1 VKVESPVPKF
11 FEIKCLTILFFFLF
25 IVILAFSCATA
36 RRVIDPQLESER
48 FEYLQDG
55 KTKRQ
60 EIIDRLGH
68 PGHSYE
74 NGRIVIY
81 SWFDKEAKGYD
92 IVLVFNEDNVLE
104 RHSVVRVR

>member
-1 VKVESPVPKF
+1 MPKF
-11 FEIKCLTILFFFLF
+11 LEIKCLIFLIF
-25 IVILAFSCATA
+25 LLLIVVLAFSCAPA
-36 RRVIDPQLESER
+36 RRVIGPQLESES

-68 PGHSYE
+68 PLHSYE

-81 SWFDKEAKGYD
+81 SWFDKESKGYD